1 MSSILADFSADPA
14 AMESND
20 SMGLDIIGKNGQTNF
35 FVLEGEGNDVII
47 GGNEIDIIRSGLG
60 DDIISG
66 LQGSDVLK
74 SGDGNDTLMG
84 DNGNDTLYGGNGDDI
99 LMGDNG
105 NDVLYGGEGNDTL
118 KGGTGDDIL
127 IGGDGNDVIRAGK
140 GVDTIRGG
148 SGKDIFEFFADD
160 FVSGEVNQIDDF
172 TSAEDVIRF
181 KGIGNNANVV
191 YDSSTGKVSVNGE
204 DVLQLDPGLDLTI
217 DDSDKNG
224 NWELF

>member
-1 MSSILADFSADPA
+1 MSSILADFSTDPA
-14 AMESND
+14 TMESNS

-35 FVLEGEGNDVII
+35 FVLEGEGDDVII
-47 GGNEIDIIRSGLG
+47 GGNKIDFIKSGLG
-60 DDIISG
+60 DDIIHG
-66 LQGSDVLK
+66 
-74 SGDGNDTLMG
+74 GDGNDILDAG
-84 DNGNDTLYGGNGDDI
+84 AGNDILIGDSGNDILKGGTGDDVLI
-99 LMGDNG
+99 GGSG
-105 NDVLYGGEGNDTL
+105 NDVLE
-118 KGGTGDDIL
+118 GGTGDDIL
-127 IGGDGNDVIRAGK
+127 IGGDGNDIIRAGK
-140 GVDTIRGG
+140 GVDIIIGG

-181 KGIGNNANVV
+181 KGIGNDANVV

-204 DVLQLDPGLDLTI
+204 DVLQLDPGLDLTV